1 MTKGTSLWE
10 AAARSRRAASRANP
24 RGGGGHAASRCIC
37 GAVARESV
45 TVTRRG
51 RGRGGRGGGRTRFAC
66 AALVCAAF
74 ASGCYLRLEGAEP
87 IDLRAVYGDAGVVT
101 LRGALGERVVLRCP
115 CLERDITIA
124 AADGRFELRGLPA
137 GRYSIDYGGGGRS
150 EGSCTG
156 ALHPG
161 EYTVAI
167 TAYLITEVAEGRDD
181 VSAPNPFDPP
191 TSWSWTQCLVH
202 EVVDRQDDPYS
213 DMLES
218 VGEELDR
225 QRPARPGA
233 ARPEAP

>member
-1 MTKGTSLWE
+1 MG
-10 AAARSRRAASRANP
+10 SRGALET
-24 RGGGGHAASRCIC
+24 RG
-37 GAVARESV
+37 VARESARRRWTRGV
-45 TVTRRG
+45 SLHLRRG
-51 RGRGGRGGGRTRFAC
+51 CERIRHGDATRARARGRGGGRTRFAC

-124 AADGRFELRGLPA
+124 AVDGRFELRGLPA

-218 VGEELDR
+218 VGEALDR